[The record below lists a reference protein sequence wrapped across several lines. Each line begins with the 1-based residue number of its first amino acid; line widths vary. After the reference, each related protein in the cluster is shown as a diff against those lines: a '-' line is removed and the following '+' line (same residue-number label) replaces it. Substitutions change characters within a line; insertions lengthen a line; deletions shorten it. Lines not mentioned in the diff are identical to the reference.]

1 MITNFHICIVFN
13 GILFFFKGDE
23 TEEEI
28 DFTKPLP
35 KEALPKLDNI
45 HVGEDCCED
54 SSEEGDNVD
63 FFAEGRRKTKKDQ
76 DENLGTKRFVVV
88 LMILPI
94 IFSAGYVVYELI
106 DKYAVGK
113 PAIGKPATEKFV
125 FRNYS
130 FLIGLAVVTLIGIV
144 KLPNIITKLLFTI
157 GIVFLAII
165 ISTYQVYGCSPIE
178 LKNDM
183 IGTWFS
189 LKTKSSTFTE
199 RSYITSQCY
208 SSFYFQTPY
217 FLSMIE
223 PTVTLRAD
231 VSDLA
236 DVVKLDNITPEG
248 CMDEN
253 DSYFTL
259 VSKRSVKKRFHRLYL
274 ITVAQS
280 DLKLF
285 LRKSLA
291 WSLED
296 KDKYLLSLTGYVKDL
311 DDCAYKIKN
320 NLENSEY
327 HVRPIQFT
335 LTAVKYIDRYVKL
348 KYSVNEDMY

>member
-1 MITNFHICIVFN
+1 MITNFHICLVVFD

-35 KEALPKLDNI
+35 KEALPKLDHI
-45 HVGEDCCED
+45 HVGEECCED
-54 SSEEGDNVD
+54 SSEEGDSVD
-63 FFAEGRRKTKKDQ
+63 FFAEGRRKAKKDQ

-94 IFSAGYVVYELI
+94 IFSASYVVYELI
-106 DKYAVGK
+106 EKY
-113 PAIGKPATEKFV
+113 AIGKVAAEKFS
-125 FRNYS
+125 FQNYS
-130 FLIGLAVVTLIGIV
+130 FLIGLVVVTIIGIA

-157 GIVFLAII
+157 GISFLAII
-165 ISTYQVYGCSPIE
+165 ISTYQVYGCSPIV

-208 SSFYFQTPY
+208 KSFYFQAPY

-223 PTVTLRAD
+223 PTITLRAD
-231 VSDLA
+231 VSDLS
-236 DVVKLDNITPEG
+236 DELKLENITPEG
-248 CMDEN
+248 CKDEN
-253 DSYFTL
+253 NSYFTL
-259 VSKRSVKKRFHRLYL
+259 VSKRSVKKRFHKLYL

-280 DLKLF
+280 DLKVL
-285 LRKSLA
+285 LRKSLT

-311 DDCAYKIKN
+311 NDCADKIKN

-327 HVRPIQFT
+327 NIRPVQFT
-335 LTAVKYIDRYVKL
+335 LTALKYIDRYVKL
-348 KYSVNEDMY
+348 KHSVNEDMY

>member
-1 MITNFHICIVFN
+1 MINNFHICVNVFN
-13 GILFFFKGDE
+13 GVLFFFKGDE

-35 KEALPKLDNI
+35 KEALPKLDHV
-45 HVGEDCCED
+45 HVGEECCED
-54 SSEEGDNVD
+54 SSEEGESVD

-94 IFSAGYVVYELI
+94 IFSAGYVAYELI
-106 DKYAVGK
+106 EKY
-113 PAIGKPATEKFV
+113 AIGKVATEKFA
-125 FRNYS
+125 FQNYS
-130 FLIGLAVVTLIGIV
+130 FLIGLLVVLVIGIA
-144 KLPNIITKLLFTI
+144 KLPNVIAKLLFTI

-189 LKTKSSTFTE
+189 LKTKALTFTE
-199 RSYITSQCY
+199 RSYISSQCY
-208 SSFYFQTPY
+208 KSFYFQAPY
-217 FLSMIE
+217 FLSVIE

-236 DVVKLDNITPEG
+236 DILKLENITPEG
-248 CMDEN
+248 CIDEN

-274 ITVAQS
+274 IAVAQS
-280 DLKLF
+280 DLKIL

-296 KDKYLLSLTGYVKDL
+296 KDKYLLSLTGHVKDL
-311 DDCAYKIKN
+311 DDCADKIKS

-327 HVRPIQFT
+327 HVRPVQFT

-348 KYSVNEDMY
+348 KHSVNEDMY